1 MRITSNSI
9 TGNYLRNLSRNLE
22 QVQKTQNQ
30 LSSGKEVSK
39 PSDNPM
45 LVSKIMDLDSTI
57 SENEQYRSTIDS
69 AMDWMNTSDGA
80 LGNVT
85 DTLQRVREL
94 VVSGATGT
102 LSDTERAAIADEIR
116 ELSNQVSDS
125 LNTKFDGRYIFG
137 GQKTTEPPFSVG
149 ADGVMTYSGDAGNIS
164 REIAPNVGLTIMSS
178 GAELTTAETS
188 DPQNKSLGEL
198 LNNIVNALE
207 SGDTEA
213 LSGKLMGDMDKHM
226 DNVVRFRSK
235 MGAVYNRLEAA
246 GERNEAQNLNLTE
259 MLSKSEDIN
268 FAEKMMEYSIMSSIY
283 EASLSSGAKILK
295 TSLLDYI

>member
-45 LVSKIMDLDSTI
+45 LVSKIMNLDSTI

-69 AMDWMNTSDGA
+69 AMDWVNTSDGA

-102 LSDTERAAIADEIR
+102 LSDTERSAIADEIR

-125 LNTKFDGRYIFG
+125 LNTKFDGRYIFA
-137 GQKTTEPPFSVG
+137 GQKTTEPPFSVNG
-149 ADGVMTYSGDAGNIS
+149 GVVVYGGDSGNIS

-213 LSGKLMGDMDKHM
+213 LSGKLLGDMDKHM

-259 MLSKSEDIN
+259 MLSK
-268 FAEKMMEYSIMSSIY
+268 KC
-283 EASLSSGAKILK
+283 
-295 TSLLDYI
+295 

>member
-45 LVSKIMDLDSTI
+45 LVSKIMNLDSTI
-57 SENEQYRSTIDS
+57 SENEQYKETIGA
-69 AMDWMNTSDGA
+69 AMDWVNTSDGA

-102 LSDTERAAIADEIR
+102 LSDTERSAIADEIR

-125 LNTKFDGRYIFG
+125 LNTKFDGRYIFA

-188 DPQNKSLGEL
+188 DPQNKSLGDL

-207 SGDTEA
+207 SGDTAA
-213 LSGKLMGDMDKHM
+213 LSGKLLGDMDKHM

-259 MLSKSEDIN
+259 MLSKKADIDI
-268 FAEKMMEYSIMSSIY
+268 AEKMMEYSIMSSIY
-283 EASLSSGAKILK
+283 EASLSSGAKIMK

>member
-45 LVSKIMDLDSTI
+45 LVSKIMNLDSTI

-69 AMDWMNTSDGA
+69 AMDWVNTSDGA

-102 LSDTERAAIADEIR
+102 LSDTERSAIADEIR

-137 GQKTTEPPFSVG
+137 GQKTTEPPFSVNG
-149 ADGVMTYSGDAGNIS
+149 GVVVYGGDSGNIS

-213 LSGKLMGDMDKHM
+213 LSGKLLGDMDKHM

-259 MLSKSEDIN
+259 MLSKSEDID